1 MNTPPESPVIPVRKR
16 ASWSGQLAFVLA
28 AAASAI
34 GLGNLWRFP
43 YLAAQYGGGTFIVIY
58 LALVV
63 TLGFTLMV
71 TEIAIGRLTQQS
83 QLTAYSKLHRGFGPL
98 GLLAT
103 VIPVVIVPYY
113 CVIGGWVLKYFW
125 TYLRMVF
132 NPGENPFADA
142 SGFFGSFVGASFAPF
157 GYGLVFI
164 LACALVIAL
173 GVKNGIEKSNLVLM
187 PLLFVMAIGIAVYVV
202 CLPGSGAGIRYY
214 LVPNLDALSAAD
226 GSFSFAQLCKTILG
240 AMGQMFYSLSLA
252 MGIMIT
258 YGSYMRKGDS
268 IERSVRRIEIF
279 DTLIAIVAGLMII
292 PAVYMF
298 AVKNPKD
305 VTPAELEKA
314 GGNAELVQ
322 SFAEENIRALEF
334 SEADLAK
341 LGKKYEVEAEEAA
354 VRAKLLEDWKS
365 QPVRIAQLDEAAERA
380 AATAGAA
387 PAGAES
393 PEAVNR
399 EKGRELSIK
408 KSMNG
413 GVGLMFMTLPT
424 VFADFGRVGAL
435 VGAVF
440 FLLVAFAAL
449 TSAIS
454 LYEACVA
461 SVCDLLGM
469 KRRNATFFM
478 FFVIAFLS
486 VFSAL
491 GFGVWGSLTPFGM
504 DFLTFFDFI
513 TNAVL
518 MPIVAIVTCIF
529 VGWVIKPKVIEDE
542 ILKGEPRFVARGLYN
557 VMVKYVAPV
566 LIGAVL
572 VSEICRNLGLFGW
585 SI

>member
-1 MNTPPESPVIPVRKR
+1 MENTPHKR
-16 ASWSGQLAFVLA
+16 ASWSGQLAFILA

-43 YLAAQYGGGTFIVIY
+43 YLAAQYGGGTFIVVY

-71 TEIAIGRLTQQS
+71 TEIAIGRMTQQS
-83 QLTAYSKLHRGFGPL
+83 QLTAYSKLHKGFGPL

-164 LACALVIAL
+164 LVCALVIAL

-268 IERSVRRIEIF
+268 IERSVRRIEVF

-298 AVKNPKD
+298 AVKNPKP
-305 VTPAELEKA
+305 VTPDELEKA
-314 GGNAELVQ
+314 GGNAELVRP
-322 SFAEENIRALEF
+322 FAEENVRALEF

-341 LGKKYEVEAEEAA
+341 LGEKYKVDAAEDA

-365 QPVRIAQLDEAAERA
+365 QPVRIAQLETAAGGAAEGDA
-380 AATAGAA
+380 ALNL
-387 PAGAES
+387 S
-393 PEAVNR
+393 
-399 EKGRELSIK
+399 KGSQLSIK

-435 VGAVF
+435 LGAAF

>member
-1 MNTPPESPVIPVRKR
+1 MNTPPSSPVVPVPKR
-16 ASWSGQLAFVLA
+16 ASWSGQLAFILA

-43 YLAAQYGGGTFIVIY
+43 YLAAQYGGGTFIVVY

-71 TEIAIGRLTQQS
+71 TEIAIGRMTQQS

-125 TYLRMVF
+125 TYAKMLA
-132 NPGENPFADA
+132 NPSANPLADAGGFFVGFISAPFAQ
-142 SGFFGSFVGASFAPF
+142 F

-164 LACALVIAL
+164 LVCALVIAL
-173 GVKNGIEKSNLVLM
+173 GVKHGIEKSNLVLM
-187 PLLFVMAIGIAVYVV
+187 PLLFVMAIGISIYVM
-202 CLPGSGAGIRYY
+202 CLPGSGEGIRYY
-214 LVPNLDALSAAD
+214 LVPNMDALRGAN
-226 GSFSFAQLCKTILG
+226 GSFSVAQLAKTVLG

-268 IERSVRRIEIF
+268 IEKSVRRIEIF
-279 DTLIAIVAGLMII
+279 DTLIAIVAGMMII
-292 PAVYMF
+292 PVVYMF
-298 AVKNPKD
+298 AVKTG
-305 VTPAELEKA
+305 TPVHEAMNA
-314 GGNAELVQ
+314 G
-322 SFAEENIRALEF
+322 
-334 SEADLAK
+334 
-341 LGKKYEVEAEEAA
+341 
-354 VRAKLLEDWKS
+354 
-365 QPVRIAQLDEAAERA
+365 P
-380 AATAGAA
+380 
-387 PAGAES
+387 
-393 PEAVNR
+393 
-399 EKGRELSIK
+399 
-408 KSMNG
+408 
-413 GVGLMFMTLPT
+413 GLMFVTLPK
-424 VFADFGRVGAL
+424 VFADFGRTGAFVGAT
-435 VGAVF
+435 F

-486 VFSAL
+486 IFSAL
-491 GFGVWGSLTPFGM
+491 GFGVWGKITPCKM
-504 DFLTFFDFI
+504 DFLTFFDFL
-513 TNAVL
+513 TNSVL
-518 MPIVAIVTCIF
+518 MPIVAIVTCVF
-529 VGWVIKPKVIEDE
+529 VGWVIKPRAIEDE

-557 VMVKYVAPV
+557 VMVKYIAPV

-572 VSEICRNLGLFGW
+572 VSEILRGLAGIGIGTW
-585 SI
+585 KI